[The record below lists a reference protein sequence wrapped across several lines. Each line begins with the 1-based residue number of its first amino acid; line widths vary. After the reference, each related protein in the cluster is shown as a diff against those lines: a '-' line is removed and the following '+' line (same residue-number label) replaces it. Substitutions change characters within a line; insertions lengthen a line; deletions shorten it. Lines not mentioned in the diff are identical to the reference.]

1 MSEPGLFSLKLPF
14 LFLFSVGFLLFLTV
28 NPVNAQLPAEDKLS
42 FHIYNESLR
51 SVLKRFSDTY
61 SVNLTY
67 NASDPVFDQKISF
80 SDQDI
85 TIDEALTAILK
96 TIHHEIEHVGNHFV
110 IIRSADTESR
120 EGSTHPSKKNENADI
135 HPENIESIPDEVMQT
150 PVVFKDTVII
160 TDTVIQIR
168 EVLVRD
174 TVYIERQPEREVTRS
189 QRLLRDMLGIEIT
202 QRDRWALGISYMQ
215 MLTDHRLVS
224 NQALTTDLQP
234 VMDAEALSFRNFGL
248 GVSLQYN
255 IEGFSLVGNLGLN
268 RFAHRFSYN
277 ELFTTGGFNLI
288 DTLDSFFTIFQ
299 NDTLW
304 THITDTTWV
313 PLESREIFYDR
324 MNRYVFLETG
334 ISASYIFYGGRA
346 FSFYGTAGFM
356 VSTPLW
362 YRAQTIMNAE
372 GFPPENVT
380 GENLNTW
387 LLAWSAGMGV
397 RIRLSTISDLFLE
410 SNFRS
415 YLNDWNRNHPL
426 DRRIN
431 GLTIRAGLIYY
442 F

>member
-1 MSEPGLFSLKLPF
+1 MSKPGLFSLKLPV
-14 LFLFSVGFLLFLTV
+14 LFLFSVGFLLFITV
-28 NPVNAQLPAEDKLS
+28 NPVNAQLPAEDKFS
-42 FHIYNESLR
+42 FHIHNESLR
-51 SVLKRFSDTY
+51 SVLIRFSDTY

-67 NASDPVFDQKISF
+67 NASDPVFDQKISY

-85 TIDEALTAILK
+85 TIAEALTAILK

-110 IIRSADTESR
+110 IIKSKETESR
-120 EGSTHPSKKNENADI
+120 VGVANLPKKNKNEDI
-135 HPENIESIPDEVMQT
+135 HPVNIQALPDDVIKT
-150 PVVFKDTVII
+150 PVILVDTVILI
-160 TDTVIQIR
+160 DTVIQIR
-168 EVLVRD
+168 ELLVRD

-189 QRLLRDMLGIEIT
+189 QRLLRDILGIEIT

-224 NQALTTDLQP
+224 NQTLTPDMQP

-313 PLESREIFYDR
+313 PLESREILYDR

-334 ISASYIFYGGRA
+334 ISASYVFYGGRS
-346 FSFYGTAGFM
+346 FSFYGNAGFI

-362 YRAQTIMNAE
+362 YRAQTITNAD
-372 GFPPENVT
+372 GYPPADVT
-380 GENLNTW
+380 GENITPW
-387 LLAWSAGMGV
+387 LFAWSAGMGV
-397 RIRLSTISDLFLE
+397 RLRLSTISDLFLE

-415 YLNDWNRNHPL
+415 YLNDWNRDHPL

-431 GLTIRAGLIYY
+431 GLAIRAGLIYY